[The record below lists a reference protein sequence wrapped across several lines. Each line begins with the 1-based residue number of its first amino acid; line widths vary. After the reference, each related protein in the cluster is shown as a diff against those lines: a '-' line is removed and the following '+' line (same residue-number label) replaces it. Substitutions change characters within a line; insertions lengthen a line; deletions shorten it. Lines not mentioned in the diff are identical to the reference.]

1 MELSFRSFSF
11 EDDEAV
17 FRSLHLDESK
27 SNELIKIIN
36 YFTDPFLFNKLL
48 RCELELPSELALN
61 GDRIQC
67 AFSYLSKDLRNLIIF
82 EGGGE
87 KFLVVQNVSSCDCLI
102 FINHSFLRG
111 IEPVHLSDIDY
122 QGTYLKELDSWSVA
136 HSESLVAA
144 YSLKGILAYH
154 RRPAHFFYDLAIGLE
169 YFLGS
174 LPSFSY
180 GHLIAIDGGNYLD
193 FAHMFPALK
202 GLAIETM
209 AINQVNELA
218 LKEKA
223 VFFKPSVHYCYRK
236 SLIYRSILRSWDC
249 RLKLSLK
256 VDRLIGHIQHAV
268 LKAKQ
273 EGKCVVWIGIS
284 TSKRV
289 FVDQLAFISMLLKS
303 IQIYERNLCLIVDG
317 WTSPLTPSENDAS
330 HICEDQR
337 VFQDISLNDCSGM
350 TCLSAIGLTAI
361 EKAKLSSLVDF
372 HITPCGTG
380 SLWVS
385 RFAKKPGVIHANYD
399 YFFNSIG
406 AQLYGEGSSLYPAE
420 YSLRLLTSTKKDVH
434 YFLFLKAFVDYSLRR
449 FLVASSAPDTLHGR
463 SGLTQHAFLYRV
475 LDAKPCVNND
485 KRMPGFG
492 WFSSLGD
499 SKLTYILQ
507 EPIECS
513 SRQSRLSI
521 VVQFKDVP
529 AVASGQICYMERV
542 EEKEL
547 LRSVEFYYRCVNEAE
562 MIFSAS
568 ILIPNPSLWIRLN
581 PLFNQASVFSIL
593 QIAFVDQPFLS

>member
-1 MELSFRSFSF
+1 M
-11 EDDEAV
+11 AV

-27 SNELIKIIN
+27 SNELTKIID
-36 YFTDPFLFNKLL
+36 YFIDPFLFDKLL
-48 RCELELPSELALN
+48 RCKLSLPPGITLN
-61 GDRIQC
+61 GHRIQC
-67 AFSYLSKDLRNLIIF
+67 AFSYLSRDLRNLIVF

-87 KFLVVQNVSSCDCLI
+87 RFLIVQNVSSCDCLI

-111 IEPVHLSDIDY
+111 IEPVHLSDLDY
-122 QGTYLKELDSWSVA
+122 QGTYLKELDSWSGA
-136 HSESLVAA
+136 HSESLMATYA
-144 YSLKGILAYH
+144 LRGILAYH

-169 YFLGS
+169 HCLGS
-174 LPSFSY
+174 LQGFSY
-180 GHLIAIDGGNYLD
+180 RHFVTIEGGNYLD
-193 FAHMFPALK
+193 FGHLFPALK
-202 GLAIETM
+202 GRAIEAM

-256 VDRLIGHIQHAV
+256 VDRWIGHVQHAV

-273 EGKCVVWIGIS
+273 EGAYVVWIGVS

-289 FVDQLAFISMLLKS
+289 FADQLAFISMLLKR
-303 IQIYERNLCLIVDG
+303 IQSYERNLCLIVDG

-330 HICEDQR
+330 HICEDQK
-337 VFQDISLNDCSGM
+337 VFQDISSNGCLGM
-350 TCLSAIGLTAI
+350 TCLSAVGLTAI
-361 EKAKLSSLVDF
+361 EKAKLSLLVDF
-372 HITPCGTG
+372 HITPCGTA

-385 RFAKKPGVIHANYD
+385 RFAKKPGVMHANYD

-406 AQLYGEGSSLYPAE
+406 AQLYGQGSSLYPAE
-420 YSLRLLTSTKKDVH
+420 YSLKLLTSTQKDVH
-434 YFLFLKAFVDYSLRR
+434 YFLFLKAFVDYSLRC
-449 FLVASSAPDTLHGR
+449 FQVASAAPGQQYGR
-463 SGLTQHAFLYRV
+463 SGFTQHAFLYRV
-475 LDAKPCVNND
+475 LDAKAFENND
-485 KRMPGFG
+485 ERMPGFG

-507 EPIECS
+507 EPVECS
-513 SRQSRLSI
+513 SQQSRLSI
-521 VVQFKDVP
+521 VVQFKDFP
-529 AVASGQICYMERV
+529 AVATGQICYMERV
-542 EEKEL
+542 EEREL
-547 LRSVEFYYRCVNEAE
+547 FRSVEFQYRCVNEAE

-568 ILIPNPSLWIRLN
+568 VVIPNPSLWIRLN

-593 QIAFVDQPFLS
+593 QIAFSDQPLLS

>member
-1 MELSFRSFSF
+1 MKLSFRSFSF
-11 EDDEAV
+11 DDDKAV
-17 FRSLHLDESK
+17 YCSLHLDESK
-27 SNELIKIIN
+27 SKELINIIK

-48 RCELELPSELALN
+48 RCELVLPSELTLN
-61 GDRIQC
+61 GDRIHC
-67 AFSYLSKDLRNLIIF
+67 AFSYLSRDLRNLIVF

-111 IEPVHLSDIDY
+111 IEPVHLSDLDY
-122 QGTYLKELDSWSVA
+122 QGIYLKELDSWSGA
-136 HSESLVAA
+136 HSESLRVPH
-144 YSLKGILAYH
+144 SLKGILAYH
-154 RRPAHFFYDLAIGLE
+154 RRPAHYFYDLAIGLE
-169 YFLGS
+169 HCLGS
-174 LPSFSY
+174 LQGFSY
-180 GHLIAIDGGNYLD
+180 RHIVTIEGGNYLD
-193 FAHMFPALK
+193 FGHMFPALK
-202 GLAIETM
+202 GRAIETM

-256 VDRLIGHIQHAV
+256 VDRWIGHVQHAV

-273 EGKCVVWIGIS
+273 EGKYVVWIGVS

-289 FVDQLAFISMLLKS
+289 FADQLAFISMLLKR
-303 IQIYERNLCLIVDG
+303 IQSYERNLCLIVDG

-330 HICEDQR
+330 HICEDQK
-337 VFQDISLNDCSGM
+337 VFLDISSNGYLGM

-361 EKAKLSSLVDF
+361 EKAKLSLLVDF

-385 RFAKKPGVIHANYD
+385 RFAKKPGVMHANYD

-406 AQLYGEGSSLYPAE
+406 AQLYGQGSSLYPAE
-420 YSLRLLTSTKKDVH
+420 YSLKLLTSTQKDVH
-434 YFLFLKAFVDYSLRR
+434 YFLLLKAFVDYSLRC
-449 FLVASSAPDTLHGR
+449 FLLASSAQGKLHGR
-463 SGLTQHAFLYRV
+463 SGLIQHAFLYRV
-475 LDAKPCVNND
+475 LDAKACENND
-485 KRMPGFG
+485 ERTPGFG

-507 EPIECS
+507 EPVECS
-513 SRQSRLSI
+513 SPQSRLSI
-521 VVQFKDVP
+521 VVQFKDSP

-542 EEKEL
+542 EEREL
-547 LRSVEFYYRCVNEAE
+547 LRSVEFQYRCVNEVE

-568 ILIPNPSLWIRLN
+568 VLIPNPSLWIRLN

-593 QIAFVDQPFLS
+593 QIAFSDQPLLS